1 VDSENNWSDLKLQR
15 CEWFK
20 NNKGLINERKVTVS
34 KLSTL
39 SKNICYGHF
48 FAIVRI
54 GN

>member
-1 VDSENNWSDLKLQR
+1 MSKYFNTRE
-15 CEWFK
+15 FK
-20 NNKGLINERKVTVS
+20 NNKGIIIEIKVTVS

-48 FAIVRI
+48 FVIVKI

>member
-1 VDSENNWSDLKLQR
+1 MSKYFNTKRVE
-15 CEWFK
+15 
-20 NNKGLINERKVTVS
+20 NNKGIINERNVTVS

-48 FAIVRI
+48 FVIVKI